1 MLGKQISVGLI
12 SDKYDAD
19 LRTYIVQINGSSAD
33 TFSEKLTTL
42 KNRKDIE
49 SIELIGERESYY
61 YDVSSYYIGE
71 DAAILKAINNY
82 RYFGNA
88 SLYGDRNILYSDI
101 LSEGNNRTKDK
112 VVLYGKEYNIAA
124 RTDSYYFSKCIIPYE
139 TMVNDKIP
147 VEQIMIKFCNIENK
161 NDLNTKFIAISKVFP
176 DNTILTPISRNLKNE
191 EYMMYQK
198 AIILG
203 MILWAIISYVYI
215 YAYLIE
221 KRQYVTDIYYICGCS
236 KKKQAIMLFSEIILI
251 SVVQSVF
258 SVLLYITILK
268 RAIISIEPVMKFSLN
283 CETYF
288 TSFVINLLIATF
300 VFVLMTKK
308 IRKKSVLNKI
318 RNEG

>member
-1 MLGKQISVGLI
+1 
-12 SDKYDAD
+12 
-19 LRTYIVQINGSSAD
+19 
-33 TFSEKLTTL
+33 
-42 KNRKDIE
+42 
-49 SIELIGERESYY
+49 
-61 YDVSSYYIGE
+61 
-71 DAAILKAINNY
+71 
-82 RYFGNA
+82 
-88 SLYGDRNILYSDI
+88 
-101 LSEGNNRTKDK
+101 
-112 VVLYGKEYNIAA
+112 
-124 RTDSYYFSKCIIPYE
+124 IPYE